1 MSEQYEKID
10 ENNLKIISQ
19 TQTET
24 NKTYEELK
32 AELAQA
38 ELALENMKKSH
49 ADMEAQVQTTIDL
62 MTARVTEADK
72 LDIKEII
79 KVNE

>member
-79 KVNE
+79 KVN